1 MSIVK
6 AIKTNHISAMERKG
20 WGYTYWAFDLHS
32 TIIKP
37 NYEAGNIPTEI
48 YPFALECLK
57 AISDS
62 KEVKMIMYTCSH
74 PHEQKEYLELF
85 EKNNINFDFVN
96 KNPEVKTE
104 EGGYGYYSDKPYFNV
119 LFEDKAGFDGNTDW
133 VLVKELLIEMGFMK
147 LKGEEL
153 ITEFF
158 TETSLGEITKAN
170 GLLYNG
176 CMKAMLDRDYFLCND
191 IMSSV
196 VNREYNIDLL
206 VHVLDVMSYKNSEL
220 TGWDSFYNYCLEEFT
235 KDKGEEEAIE
245 MMESITAP

>member
-20 WGYTYWAFDLHS
+20 WEYTYWAFDLHS

-37 NYEAGNIPTEI
+37 NYEAGNIPTEM

-62 KEVKMIMYTCSH
+62 EEVKMIMYTCSH

-85 EKNNINFDFVN
+85 EKNNINFDFIN

-104 EGGYGYYSDKPYFNV
+104 EGGYGYYNDKPYFNV
-119 LFEDKAGFDGNTDW
+119 LFEDKAGFDGDTDW

-147 LKGEEL
+147 
-153 ITEFF
+153 
-158 TETSLGEITKAN
+158 
-170 GLLYNG
+170 
-176 CMKAMLDRDYFLCND
+176 
-191 IMSSV
+191 
-196 VNREYNIDLL
+196 
-206 VHVLDVMSYKNSEL
+206 
-220 TGWDSFYNYCLEEFT
+220 
-235 KDKGEEEAIE
+235 
-245 MMESITAP
+245 